1 MQQVAQ
7 SVYRLKGVFIS
18 QVDLMDS
25 LENVFTNEKILFQF
39 AKRFQLVQ
47 YHWQVEFS
55 LIVIDKL
62 EISQDAMNELFF

>member
-47 YHWQVEFS
+47 DH
-55 LIVIDKL
+55 
-62 EISQDAMNELFF
+62 